1 MASMN
6 GMVWI
11 ALGGGVLLYLV
22 YSSQAGAPAPAPVAS
37 AAAAPPQTVSPSCT
51 NFAPCTCP
59 SGYSMVTSGPGPSGA
74 PVTGADVRVELC
86 GNVRAWRHVSIAWAG
101 RVGSMKRRFLLCVI
115 VALSAV
121 ARACIFT
128 VPFSC
133 AARACYS
140 ACHRLGGRV

>member
-74 PVTGADVRVELC
+74 PVTVPTCVL
-86 GNVRAWRHVSIAWAG
+86 NSAG
-101 RVGSMKRRFLLCVI
+101 MSG
-115 VALSAV
+115 
-121 ARACIFT
+121 
-128 VPFSC
+128 
-133 AARACYS
+133 
-140 ACHRLGGRV
+140 LGGMFQLRGPGGWAA